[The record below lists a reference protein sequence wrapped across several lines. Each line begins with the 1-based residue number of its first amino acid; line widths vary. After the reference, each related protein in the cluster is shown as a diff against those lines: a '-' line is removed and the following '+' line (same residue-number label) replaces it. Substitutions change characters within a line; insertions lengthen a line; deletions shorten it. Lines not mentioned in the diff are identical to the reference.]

1 MSVHAGS
8 GAARHAHHIASFRR
22 NMPQYRAAPQDG
34 AHYRNQCERNFGDE
48 YARIKPCTN
57 LQLFT
62 FTSRYFTLPKLG
74 SFNGLPGSQ
83 LGQHN
88 ANDVHNEHKVDLS
101 PVTDAD
107 TSIGPYY
114 YLQFVSHSSMSSA
127 ILLLAFVCHTK
138 RLTQSQ
144 AIFSRSRVSLSEAV

>member
-34 AHYRNQCERNFGDE
+34 AQHRNQCKRNFGDE

-74 SFNGLPGSQ
+74 SFNGLPRSQ

-101 PVTDAD
+101 PVTDVS
-107 TSIGPYY
+107 TSIGP
-114 YLQFVSHSSMSSA
+114 
-127 ILLLAFVCHTK
+127 LLLSSVCVAQQHVK
-138 RLTQSQ
+138 RNVATG
-144 AIFSRSRVSLSEAV
+144 VCLSHKTTDIKSGNFLEINGVFI